1 MATCMSVEELLADL
15 NPQQKEIVQ
24 YNAGP
29 QLVIAGA
36 GSGKTRV
43 LTYKLAYLI
52 QQGLAPW
59 NILALT
65 FTNKAANEMKERVG
79 SLMGI
84 DNARRIQMGTFHS
97 IFLRILRAEAAAI
110 GFKPNFTIY
119 DDADSRSLITSIVK
133 ELGLDD
139 KAYRASTV
147 LSRIG
152 MAKNSLVTPET
163 YLSDAGFAERDRQAR
178 MPAIGDI
185 YRTYAHRC
193 RTANALDFDDM
204 LLFTHQLF
212 FRNAEMCEKYSARFA
227 YILVD
232 EYQDTN
238 YAQQSIVSLLTRHNR
253 HVCVVG
259 DDAQSIYAFRGANI
273 DNMLDFQRIYPD
285 AKLFKLERNYRSTK
299 NIVNAANCL
308 ISHNRRQIHKDS
320 FSEKEEGEKVRIHQV
335 YSDKEEA
342 SFVVKELKRLCRK
355 EGLACS
361 DISIL
366 YRTNAQSRV
375 LEEEF
380 RRIGVPYRIYGG
392 LSFYQRKEIKDI
404 LAYFRFVANPDD
416 DEALKRIVN
425 YPARGIG
432 ATTLSKL
439 VDAAH
444 ANNVS
449 VWAVL
454 NSLSLYGTGFNRGTQ
469 TKLLSFREMMER
481 FISLREG
488 QDAYE
493 LGEAIIKESGIS
505 AALLSDKT
513 PEGIVRQENVGEF
526 VSGLKE
532 FVDTKREEGKEEETT
547 IMCFMQEIV
556 LVTDNEAGEDSMSE
570 NDGGMVSLMTIH
582 ASKGL
587 EFPVVFIVGV
597 EENIFPSLRSC
608 GSLRELEEE
617 RRLLYVAITRAK
629 QHCIVTFARS
639 RYQYGNMS
647 FNPPSRFLKEFA
659 TPFVAYE
666 GIAPLSEKRS
676 ETLSQPRPIS
686 TETAIRAVLSRRDL
700 PASAEKKQVP
710 PRALSRTISGLR
722 PNDTTNSLRE
732 GTVIEHQ
739 RFGVGRIVKMEG
751 SGENAKATV
760 DFQNVGVKQLLL
772 KFSRFTVIG

>member
-1 MATCMSVEELLADL
+1 MSVEELLADL

-285 AKLFKLERNYRSTK
+285 AKIFKLERNYRSTK

-361 DISIL
+361 DVSIL

-469 TKLLSFREMMER
+469 AKLLSFREMMER

-513 PEGIVRQENVGEF
+513 PEGVVRQENVGEF

-659 TPFVAYE
+659 TPSVAYE

>member
-1 MATCMSVEELLADL
+1 MTTRMKVEELLTNL

-24 YNAGP
+24 YNDGP

-59 NILALT
+59 SVLALT

-79 SLMGI
+79 LLMGI
-84 DNARRIQMGTFHS
+84 DNARMIQMGTFHS
-97 IFLRILRAEAAAI
+97 IFLRILRVEATAI
-110 GFKPNFTIY
+110 GFKSNFTIY
-119 DDADSRSLITSIVK
+119 DDSDSRSLVTAIVK
-133 ELGLDD
+133 EMGLSD
-139 KAYRASTV
+139 KTYKASTV

-152 MAKNSLVTPET
+152 MAKNSLITPEK
-163 YLSDAGFAERDRQAR
+163 YIADIRLAERDRQAK
-178 MPAIGDI
+178 MPAIGEI
-185 YRTYAHRC
+185 YKMYANRC

-212 FRNAEMCEKYSARFA
+212 SQNAEICEKYSARFA

-238 YAQQSIVSLLTRHNR
+238 FAQQSIVSLLTRHNR

-285 AKLFKLERNYRSTK
+285 AKIFKLERNYRSTK

-308 ISHNRRQIHKDS
+308 ISHNQRQIHKDS
-320 FSEKEEGEKVRIHQV
+320 FSENEEGEKVRIHQV
-335 YSDKEEA
+335 YSDKEESA
-342 SFVVKELKRLCRK
+342 FVAKELKRIRRS
-355 EGLACS
+355 EGLAYS

-375 LEEEF
+375 LEEEL
-380 RRIGVPYRIYGG
+380 RRIGVPYHIYGG

-404 LAYFRFVANPDD
+404 LAYFRLVANSDD
-416 DEALKRIVN
+416 DEALKRIIN
-425 YPARGIG
+425 YPTRGIG
-432 ATTLSKL
+432 ATTMSKL

-444 ANNVS
+444 AHNVS
-449 VWAVL
+449 VWTVL
-454 NSLSLYGTGFNRGTQ
+454 ENPNLYGVEFNRGTQ
-469 TKLLSFREMMER
+469 SKLSSFCEMMKN
-481 FISLREG
+481 FISLREEK
-488 QDAYE
+488 DAYE
-493 LGEAIIKESGIS
+493 LGDMIIKESGIS
-505 AALLSDKT
+505 AVLSADKT
-513 PEGIVRQENVGEF
+513 PEELVRYENVGEF

-532 FVDTKREEGKEEETT
+532 FVDSKREEGKEDETAIT
-547 IMCFMQEIV
+547 YFMQEIV
-556 LVTDNEAGEDSMSE
+556 LVTDSEEVEDAMSE
-570 NDGGMVSLMTIH
+570 KDGGMVSLMTIH

-608 GSLRELEEE
+608 NSLRELEEE
-617 RRLLYVAITRAK
+617 RRLLYVAITRA
-629 QHCIVTFARS
+629 QTHCIITFARS

-659 TPFVAYE
+659 NSYVSYE
-666 GIAPLSEKRS
+666 GLAPLSAKR
-676 ETLSQPRPIS
+676 
-686 TETAIRAVLSRRDL
+686 TETASQSRPINKLSEIRTMFPRRDSSISTSISQISQRVL
-700 PASAEKKQVP
+700 PKTASALKSEP
-710 PRALSRTISGLR
+710 SC
-722 PNDTTNSLRE
+722 SLRE
-732 GTVIEHQ
+732 GVVIEHQ
-739 RFGVGRIVKMEG
+739 RFGVGRILKIEG
-751 SGENAKATV
+751 LGENAKATV
-760 DFQNVGVKQLLL
+760 DFQNVGLKQLLL
-772 KFSRFTVIG
+772 KFSKITVIG

>member
-1 MATCMSVEELLADL
+1 MNVENLLNDL

-24 YNAGP
+24 YNDGP

-59 NILALT
+59 SVLALT

-79 SLMGI
+79 ALMGL
-84 DNARRIQMGTFHS
+84 DKARMLQMGTFHS
-97 IFLRILRAEAAAI
+97 IFLRILRQEAAAI

-119 DDADSRSLITSIVK
+119 DDADSRSLVTAIVK
-133 ELGLDD
+133 ELKLSD
-139 KAYRASTV
+139 KTYKASTV

-152 MAKNSLVTPET
+152 KAKNALKTPEDYADDRYYT
-163 YLSDAGFAERDRQAR
+163 ERDDNDK
-178 MPAIGDI
+178 MPEIAEI
-185 YRTYAHRC
+185 YRLYALRC
-193 RTANALDFDDM
+193 RAANALDFDDM
-204 LLFTHQLF
+204 LLFTWQLF
-212 FRNAEMCEKYSARFA
+212 SQNEEICEKYSSRYS

-238 YAQQSIVSLLTRHNR
+238 YAQQSIISLLTRHNR

-273 DNMLDFQRIYPD
+273 DNMLDFQGIYPD
-285 AKLFKLERNYRSTK
+285 SRLFKLERNYRSTQ

-308 ISHNRRQIHKDS
+308 ISHNQRQIHKES
-320 FSEKEEGEKVRIHQV
+320 FSKNEKGEKVRIRQV

-342 SFVVKELKRLCRK
+342 AFVAKELQRLVRS
-355 EGLACS
+355 EGLNYS
-361 DISIL
+361 DMAVL

-380 RRIGVPYRIYGG
+380 RRSSTPYYIYGG

-404 LAYFRFVANPDD
+404 LAYFRLVANPDD

-432 ATTLSKL
+432 ATTLNKL
-439 VDAAH
+439 FEAAH

-449 VWAVL
+449 VWTVL
-454 NSLSLYGTGFNRGTQ
+454 ESPSSYGVQINRGTQ
-469 TKLLSFREMMER
+469 TKLEAFYNLVNGFIFLSREK
-481 FISLREG
+481 
-488 QDAYE
+488 DAYE
-493 LGEAIIKESGIS
+493 LGDKIIKESGIS
-505 AALLSDKT
+505 AALSADTT
-513 PEGIVRQENVGEF
+513 PEGVARFDNVGEF

-532 FVDTKREEGKEEETT
+532 FVDSKLEEGLALETSIT
-547 IMCFMQEIV
+547 FFMQEVV
-556 LVTDNEAGEDSMSE
+556 LVADSDETDTADP
-570 NDGGMVSLMTIH
+570 DGGGKVSFMTIH

-597 EENIFPSLRSC
+597 EEGIFPSARSC
-608 GSLRELEEE
+608 SSRRELEEE

-629 QHCIVTFARS
+629 KHCFLTYARS

-647 FNPPSRFLKEFA
+647 FNPPSRFLREFA
-659 TPFVAYE
+659 VTYVAYE
-666 GIAPLSEKRS
+666 GNTPLSPLYPHRDAPS
-676 ETLSQPRPIS
+676 TPTGRPAPQRVAPK
-686 TETAIRAVLSRRDL
+686 TPPKAKTAFS
-700 PASAEKKQVP
+700 SA
-710 PRALSRTISGLR
+710 LH
-722 PNDTTNSLRE
+722 E
-732 GTVIEHQ
+732 GVIIEHP
-739 RFGVGRIVKMEG
+739 RFGVGRVVKTEG
-751 SGENAKATV
+751 TGENAKATV
-760 DFQNVGVKQLLL
+760 LFQNVGLKQLLL
-772 KFSRFTVIG
+772 KFAKITVIS

>member
-212 FRNAEMCEKYSARFA
+212 SMNAEMCEKYSARFA

-361 DISIL
+361 DVSIL

-439 VDAAH
+439 VNAAH

-469 TKLLSFREMMER
+469 AKLLSFREMMER

-513 PEGIVRQENVGEF
+513 PEGVVRQENVGEF

-686 TETAIRAVLSRRDL
+686 TETAIMAVLSRRDL
-700 PASAEKKQVP
+700 PASAEKKQVS

>member
-469 TKLLSFREMMER
+469 AKLLSFREMMER
-481 FISLREG
+481 FISLREE

-513 PEGIVRQENVGEF
+513 PEGVVRQENVGEF

-629 QHCIVTFARS
+629 QHCIITFARS

-647 FNPPSRFLKEFA
+647 FNPPSLFLKEFA

>member
-361 DISIL
+361 DVSIL

-439 VDAAH
+439 VNAAH

-469 TKLLSFREMMER
+469 AKLLSFREMMER

-513 PEGIVRQENVGEF
+513 PEGVVRQENVGEF

-659 TPFVAYE
+659 TPSVAYE

-700 PASAEKKQVP
+700 PASAEKKQVS
-710 PRALSRTISGLR
+710 PRALSKTISGLR

>member
-1 MATCMSVEELLADL
+1 MATCMSVEELLAGL

-24 YNAGP
+24 YNDGP

-52 QQGLAPW
+52 QQGFAHE
-59 NILALT
+59 ILVLT
-65 FTNKAANEMKERVG
+65 FTNKAANEMKERVD

-84 DNARRIQMGTFHS
+84 DNARKIQMGTFHS

-119 DDADSRSLITSIVK
+119 DDADSRSLVTSIVK

-139 KAYRASTV
+139 KAYRAATV

-152 MAKNSLVTPET
+152 MAKNSLVTPEV

-185 YRTYAHRC
+185 YRMYAHRC

-204 LLFTHQLF
+204 LLFTYQLF
-212 FRNAEMCEKYSARFA
+212 SRNAEICEKYSARFA

-238 YAQQSIVSLLTRHNR
+238 YAQQSIVSLLTGHNR

-308 ISHNRRQIHKDS
+308 ISHNRRQIRKES

-342 SFVVKELKRLCRK
+342 AFVAKELKRLCRK

-432 ATTLSKL
+432 ATTVSKL

-454 NSLSLYGTGFNRGTQ
+454 NSPSLYGVAFNRGTQ
-469 TKLLSFREMMER
+469 AKLLSFREMMER
-481 FISLREG
+481 FIALREV

-493 LGEAIIKESGIS
+493 LGEAVIKESGIS

-513 PEGIVRQENVGEF
+513 PEGLVRQENVGAF

-532 FVDTKREEGKEEETT
+532 FVDTKREEGKEEEAT
-547 IMCFMQEIV
+547 IICFMQEIV

-570 NDGGMVSLMTIH
+570 NGGGMVSLMTIH

-587 EFPVVFIVGV
+587 EFPVVFVVGV

-629 QHCIVTFARS
+629 QHCIMTFARS

-647 FNPPSRFLKEFA
+647 YNPPSRFLKEFA
-659 TPFVAYE
+659 APFVAYE
-666 GIAPLSEKRS
+666 GIAPLSAKRQ
-676 ETLSQPRPIS
+676 ETLPQPHPIS
-686 TETAIRAVLSRRDL
+686 TETTIRAVLSRRDF

-710 PRALSRTISGLR
+710 PRALSRTVPGLI
-722 PNDTTNSLRE
+722 PNASTNSLRE

-739 RFGVGRIVKMEG
+739 RFGVGRIVKIEG